1 MAKKDTG
8 GTAVVDAKTKPET
21 KTKAKADLVQK
32 TDAASTKP
40 AITSTPEAD
49 ALRQEILD
57 KRSLVDNAYWD
68 LAGDLQRVWKEDL
81 YLGWGFAD
89 FATYASQ
96 ELGYKPRSA
105 QYLVTI
111 ADYFGTL
118 PAEIQD
124 WVKSLG
130 WSKAK
135 ELVGRVK
142 VENWLEIKDKIE
154 GLSVVKIIEFFKG
167 SGSGKGKDSGSS
179 SAPSE
184 TQRKA
189 FALFPAQIEN
199 VEKAIELAK
208 QQAKSDKDGHALD
221 LICTSFMSQGGGDT
235 LEVLRRMEKMSGL
248 RFVAYDPNSDS
259 VIYGQDLIDQ
269 MSGEAEAGDAAN
281 G

>member
-8 GTAVVDAKTKPET
+8 GTAVAEVKT
-21 KTKAKADLVQK
+21 KTKAKAAPVQK

-40 AITSTPEAD
+40 PVTSTPEAD
-49 ALRQEILD
+49 KLRQEILD

-167 SGSGKGKDSGSS
+167 SGNKGKGDGTGSTA
-179 SAPSE
+179 APSE

-189 FALFPAQIEN
+189 FALFPAQVEN

-208 QQAKSDKDGHALD
+208 SQAKSDKDGHALD

-259 VIYGQDLIDQ
+259 VIYGQELIDA
-269 MSGEAEAGDAAN
+269 MSGEEPAAAT